1 MDGLEAVLA
10 DVLTAEPEESLP
22 HADREPSKG
31 ALHLLRRRD
40 FRLTYAA
47 IATSELGYAFQYIA
61 LMWFALEVA
70 GPAGV
75 LVVRLADSI
84 PALLF
89 GLHGGLLA
97 DRLERRRTM
106 IAADL
111 FRGAV
116 LIPVAIA
123 GLAGNLPLWGL
134 VLAAFL
140 LTAATSYFDPAYGA
154 LLPALVS
161 RAHVQEANA
170 LVRAS
175 ADAINVGGWALAAGL
190 LLFMPLSVALR
201 HQRRH
206 LLRLGGAHLAD
217 PPATRSEC
225 SRGNRLDAGQGG
237 HRTPLPCCRSSRWQ
251 WPHWGL
257 R

>member
-22 HADREPSKG
+22 HAYREPPKG

-106 IAADL
+106 IAADR

-123 GLAGNLPLWGL
+123 GLAGDLPLWGL

-161 RAHVQEANA
+161 RSHVQQANA

-190 LLFMPLSVALR
+190 LVFMPLSALF
-201 HQRRH
+201 
-206 LLRLGGAHLAD
+206 AINA
-217 PPATRSEC
+217 ATFFV
-225 SRGNRLDAGQGG
+225 
-237 HRTPLPCCRSSRWQ
+237 
-251 WPHWGL
+251 
-257 R
+257 

>member
-1 MDGLEAVLA
+1 MEAALA
-10 DVLTAEPEESLP
+10 DALTAEPEEALP
-22 HADREPSKG
+22 HSDREPSRG
-31 ALHLLRRRD
+31 ALHLLRGRD

-61 LMWFALEVA
+61 LMWFALELA

-75 LVVRLADSI
+75 LVVRLADSV

-89 GLHGGLLA
+89 GLHGGVLA

-123 GLAGNLPLWGL
+123 GLAGHLPLWML

-154 LLPALVS
+154 LLPALVG

-175 ADAINVGGWALAAGL
+175 ADAINVGGWALAAAL
-190 LLFMPLSVALR
+190 LLFTPLSVLFAINAATFFVSAALIAR
-201 HQRRH
+201 IH
-206 LLRLGGAHLAD
+206 
-217 PPATRSEC
+217 PRSAAMPTEGTAW
-225 SRGNRLDAGQGG
+225 SQVK
-237 HRTPLPCCRSSRWQ
+237 
-251 WPHWGL
+251 
-257 R
+257 